1 MKRAHAVKY
10 YLRPERKGESVK
22 MLLIIAV
29 VLLISGFLLWV
40 RKIILKRRMEKGLGR
55 KVKDSE
61 LTSITGWMEAVQ
73 SDKAEDDKS

>member
-1 MKRAHAVKY
+1 
-10 YLRPERKGESVK
+10 

-40 RKIILKRRMEKGLGR
+40 RKIVLKRRMEKGLGR

-61 LTSITGWMEAVQ
+61 LTSITEWMEATPA
-73 SDKAEDDKS
+73 DKAEDGKS